1 MRMPARIQHSTTRG
15 GFRSPGQK
23 LQLHLAG
30 FCEMPKAAEKI
41 GVIGNSEVS
50 VEMHGHLAN
59 GMDALEV
66 VDIEKAFESKT
77 TEESTDTPEGPES
90 AE

>member
-1 MRMPARIQHSTTRG
+1 MKNYLSNYDYVEGVAFEG
-15 GFRSPGQK
+15 
-23 LQLHLAG
+23 L
-30 FCEMPKAAEKI
+30 MPKAAEKI

-77 TEESTDTPEGPES
+77 TEESTDTHEGPES

>member
-1 MRMPARIQHSTTRG
+1 MKNYLLNYDYVEGVAFEG
-15 GFRSPGQK
+15 
-23 LQLHLAG
+23 L
-30 FCEMPKAAEKI
+30 MPKAAEKI

-77 TEESTDTPEGPES
+77 TEESTDTPDGPES

>member
-1 MRMPARIQHSTTRG
+1 MKNYLSNYDYVEGVAFEG
-15 GFRSPGQK
+15 
-23 LQLHLAG
+23 L
-30 FCEMPKAAEKI
+30 MPKTAEKI
-41 GVIGNSEVS
+41 GVIGNSKVS

-77 TEESTDTPEGPES
+77 TEESTDTPEAPVS

>member
-1 MRMPARIQHSTTRG
+1 MKNYLLNYDYVEGVAFEG
-15 GFRSPGQK
+15 
-23 LQLHLAG
+23 L
-30 FCEMPKAAEKI
+30 MPKAAEKI

-77 TEESTDTPEGPES
+77 IEESTDTPEGPES